1 MFNQFGLRF
10 KLMAGFSLIAA
21 ILVGVSYTSYSRL
34 KETVSK
40 FDHVVTT
47 NFPNYVSLS
56 QIVDNGRRL
65 NIMIARVTGSALSPI
80 ELKNLTEELQSIIV
94 AIEKAKKAYLSVPFA
109 TGEEEMWNLVEQRL
123 KACVEHSKKVLEL
136 SRFTKPEELK
146 RRDAVAEGYEPLRK
160 SYRESMEKLMVFQS
174 KETEKWSKMAQNGAE
189 SGEKLILILA
199 LLGGATALIIGALFS
214 TSISKAM
221 TTISQQLSQGADE
234 VASASSQISSTAEQ
248 LSSSSIEQASAI
260 QETASSVEEM
270 SSMVGKNAE
279 NAKRSATTARDG
291 MAAAETGK
299 NVVTEMLTAMTEID
313 SATKEIGEV
322 VKLIS
327 QIESKTK
334 VIDDIVFKTQLLSFN
349 ASVEAARAGEH
360 GKGFAVVAEEVGN
373 LAQMS
378 GNAAKEISDM
388 LSQSLDR
395 VDRLI
400 TSSKQKVEV
409 GLQVG
414 KRCGDV
420 LEDLVTKVSQI
431 NDMANEIAGASE
443 EQARG
448 VTEINKAMN
457 QMDQMTQQN
466 ASAAQQ
472 SASSSGELAQQAES
486 MRASVGE
493 LLQLLHGSHA
503 STSLVL
509 QRGPMISTL
518 PTPLRSK
525 LPGPLRSVAKSKLK
539 AVPKVPSSSD
549 PGFDE
554 AA

>member
-1 MFNQFGLRF
+1 MS
-10 KLMAGFSLIAA
+10 GFSLIAA
-21 ILVGVSYTSYSRL
+21 ILLCVSFVSYTRL
-34 KETVSK
+34 KETVSAY
-40 FDHVVTT
+40 DHVVSV
-47 NFPNYVSLS
+47 NFPDYVSLS

-65 NIMIARVTGSALSPI
+65 NIMIARVTGSSLSPL
-80 ELKNLTEELQSIIV
+80 EHKSLTEELQSIIV
-94 AIEKAKKAYLSVPFA
+94 AIDKAKKEYLSVTFA
-109 TGEEEMWNLVEQRL
+109 KGEEEMWNLMDQRL
-123 KACVEHSKKVLEL
+123 KACIEHTKKTLDL
-136 SRFTKPEELK
+136 SRFTKPEDLK
-146 RRDAVAEGYEPLRK
+146 RRDAVAAAYEPLRK
-160 SYRESMEKLMVFQS
+160 AYREAMEKLMVFQG
-174 KETEKWSKMAQNGAE
+174 KETEKWSKMADKGAE
-189 SGEKLILILA
+189 NGEKMILIMA
-199 LLGGATALIIGALFS
+199 FLGCATALVIGVLFS

-221 TTISQQLSQGADE
+221 TMISQQLSQGAAE

-260 QETASSVEEM
+260 QETASSMEEM

-291 MAAAETGK
+291 MEAAETGK

-431 NDMANEIAGASE
+431 NDMAGEIAGASE

-472 SASSSGELAQQAES
+472 SASSSGELAQQAEA
-486 MRASVGE
+486 MRASVGD
-493 LLQLLHGSHA
+493 LLRLLHGAHGP
-503 STSLVL
+503 TSLVV
-509 QRGPMISTL
+509 QSGPVISSM
-518 PTPLRSK
+518 PTSLKSKPAAPLRAVARSK
-525 LPGPLRSVAKSKLK
+525 PK
-539 AVPKVPSSSD
+539 AVPKVPSASD